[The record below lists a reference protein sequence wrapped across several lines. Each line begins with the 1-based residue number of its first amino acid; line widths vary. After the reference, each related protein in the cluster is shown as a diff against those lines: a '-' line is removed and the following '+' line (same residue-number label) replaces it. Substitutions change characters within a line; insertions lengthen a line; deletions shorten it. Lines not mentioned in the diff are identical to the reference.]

1 MTTRVLLVDDQ
12 RVFREALR
20 AFLDQQSDLSVVG
33 EAANGRDALRLV
45 RTLKPDVVVLDVAMP
60 EMNGFETAARIR
72 AQAPGARI
80 LALSAHD
87 DKRYVLGMLEAG
99 VAGYVSKDTAARDL
113 VQAIRKVAA
122 GQSYLGPE
130 VTEAVIGGMRDIRS
144 GGGAA
149 SGLHTLGRREREV
162 LQLLA
167 EGHRSAQIAERLS
180 IAVDTVMAHRRNI
193 MRKLNLHSVSELT
206 KFAVREGLTSL

>member
-1 MTTRVLLVDDQ
+1 MTIRVLLVDDQ

-20 AFLDQQSDLSVVG
+20 SFLDHENGLTVVG
-33 EAANGRDALRLV
+33 EAANGRDALRLA

-72 AQAPGARI
+72 AQVPGSKI

-99 VAGYVSKDTAARDL
+99 VAGYVGKDTAARDL

-144 GGGAA
+144 AAGG
-149 SGLHTLGRREREV
+149 LQTLGRREREV

-167 EGHRSAQIAERLS
+167 EGHRSAQIAAQLS

>member
-1 MTTRVLLVDDQ
+1 MTIRLLLVDDQ

-20 AFLDQQSDLSVVG
+20 SFLDNESDLTVVG
-33 EAANGRDALRLV
+33 EAANGRDALRLA

-72 AQAPGARI
+72 AQVPGIRI

-130 VTEAVIGGMRDIRS
+130 VTEAVIGGMRDIRNGS
-144 GGGAA
+144 A
-149 SGLHTLGRREREV
+149 SSALQTLGRREREV

-167 EGHRSAQIAERLS
+167 EGHRSAEIASRLS
-180 IAVDTVMAHRRNI
+180 IALDTVMAHRRNI
-193 MRKLNLHSVSELT
+193 MRKLNLHSISELT

>member
-1 MTTRVLLVDDQ
+1 MTISVLLVDDQ

-20 AFLDQQSDLSVVG
+20 SFLDRESGLTVVG
-33 EAANGRDALRLV
+33 EAANGRDALKLV
-45 RTLKPDVVVLDVAMP
+45 RALKPDVVVLDVAMP
-60 EMNGFETAARIR
+60 EMNGFETAAHIR
-72 AQAPGARI
+72 TQVPGTKI

-130 VTEAVIGGMRDIRS
+130 VTEAVIGGMRDIRNGS
-144 GGGAA
+144 AAGG
-149 SGLHTLGRREREV
+149 LQTLGRREREV

-167 EGHRSAQIAERLS
+167 EGHRSAEIAVRLS